1 LIVAKER
8 AAAHSGGSMRIQKF
22 ASELTWGVLAVVIL
36 SAGFAGNA
44 NAQTRNNV
52 TQVQETDDKVKVDL
66 YTRFVDNY
74 KTNRPVAYETA
85 KDYLQR
91 YGKERDQYSEYVQMW
106 TADYEREERRRQL
119 RHLVFDDRNF
129 TEAFKIGKQV
139 MAENPDHLDS
149 LIALT
154 NAGYL
159 AANARNE
166 TFNTETLSYAHNAIA
181 QLESGKVPE
190 TWDPF
195 KGKNDTLAYLHATVG
210 LMKLK
215 TNPSES
221 IDAILKTESLE
232 SDLKKLPT
240 LYYYLARAYET
251 GPYAKLSA
259 DYQTRFANKPESA
272 ESKLALEKL
281 GQVIDRIVDA
291 YARAVAAAGTEQQY
305 TATKTAWMTPLTSY
319 YKFRHQDSDAG
330 LNDYIAKILSTP
342 VLAKP

>member
-1 LIVAKER
+1 
-8 AAAHSGGSMRIQKF
+8 MRIRK
-22 ASELTWGVLAVVIL
+22 LTHMLVMPTLLAVAML
-36 SAGFAGNA
+36 AGFGGTVR
-44 NAQTRNNV
+44 AQPRTSA
-52 TQVQETDDKVKVDL
+52 VQETEDKVKVDL
-66 YTRFVDNY
+66 YTKFVDNY

-91 YGKERDQYSEYVQMW
+91 YSKENDQYSQYVQLW
-106 TADYEREERRRQL
+106 VAEYEREDRLRQL
-119 RHLVFDDRNF
+119 RRLVFDDRNF
-129 TEAFKIGKQV
+129 SEAFKLGKTV
-139 MAENPDHLDS
+139 MTENPNHLDS
-149 LIALT
+149 LIALA

-166 TFNTETLSYAHNAIA
+166 TFNTEALGYAQNAIA
-181 QLESGKVPE
+181 QIESGKAPE

-195 KGKNDTLAYLHATVG
+195 KGRNDTLAYLYATVG

-215 TNPSES
+215 NNPSEA
-221 IDAILKTESLE
+221 IDAILKTESLD

-259 DYQTRFANKPESA
+259 DYQTKFAGKPESA

-291 YARAVAAAGTEQQY
+291 YARAVAAAGSDAQY
-305 TATKTAWMTPLTSY
+305 AATKTAWMTPLTSY

-330 LNDYIAKILSTP
+330 LNEYIAGILATP
-342 VLAKP
+342 VMAKAQ